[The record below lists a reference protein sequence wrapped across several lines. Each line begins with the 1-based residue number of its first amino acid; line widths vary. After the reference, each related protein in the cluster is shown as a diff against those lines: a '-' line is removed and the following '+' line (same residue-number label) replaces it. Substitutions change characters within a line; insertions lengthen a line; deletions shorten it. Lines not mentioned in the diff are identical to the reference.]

1 MNSSFSQMKSYCS
14 FSIRLN
20 GLKKYIRD
28 HQILVVYFF
37 QNFHFNWFF
46 FLSSLRSLS
55 SLVSLLSV
63 LSLSLRFLLKH
74 GTAWASVCGW
84 KRRRCG
90 GWLGLRSQHET
101 GLGFG
106 LRLETPAWWWWL
118 GLAISAWWWL
128 GLADLG
134 VVVAWACRSCESR
147 PGHGPPRRGSLLRS
161 VTTEATPWST
171 DHLAVPIP
179 TVWRWWSLPIFTV
192 VFGCSDF
199 RWFLVRTPRQLVI
212 FGAKQQLWKVKNIIF
227 KCGKIIKKYI

>member
-1 MNSSFSQMKSYCS
+1 MKSYCS

-134 VVVAWACRSCESR
+134 VVVAWACRSRRGGGLGLPILRISAWARTTTAWLSSQICNHR
-147 PGHGPPRRGSLLRS
+147 GHTVKHGPPRREARTTLLCRS
-161 VTTEATPWST
+161 QRSGGGGAFRS
-171 DHLAVPIP
+171 
-179 TVWRWWSLPIFTV
+179 S
-192 VFGCSDF
+192 
-199 RWFLVRTPRQLVI
+199 RWFLVVQI
-212 FGAKQQLWKVKNIIF
+212 SGGFWFGLH
-227 KCGKIIKKYI
+227 GS